1 VGGDPSTWAPKTTP
15 EIIIEPLIVGGNPS
29 TWGPVTPPTPLIV
42 GGDPSTWGPVT
53 PEPVIDIKPLPLYDC
68 ETPHPPEGDCSI
80 LYAECAFKGCF

>member
-1 VGGDPSTWAPKTTP
+1 M
-15 EIIIEPLIVGGNPS
+15 
-29 TWGPVTPPTPLIV
+29 

-68 ETPHPPEGDCSI
+68 ETPHPPECDCSI